1 MTGAPADPKLDQA
14 VIGAA
19 AGASIIEA
27 AGLRGPWSWALQ
39 TCALALGGFAL
50 WWAGPGV
57 PRPHSQ
63 LALYLLLTWIMILLL
78 YPERRAAPM
87 VAPDFVDWIV
97 GVTLTVCVGGAILRA
112 DAVDDGGAGILDWGF
127 WAVGAAAGLAACL
140 RPRARTL
147 ALVGIT
153 VVVFVY
159 YQTQFEQLILR
170 PGAWN
175 ATDFWIATAT
185 ILLAIEVARRGLG
198 WWIPAIAI
206 AALLYAHFG
215 WLISGPLSHRGS
227 SIAQIANYLMYS
239 QEGIFG
245 VMTSVMATYVLVF
258 ILLGAFMGRSGVGRF
273 FIELPLAIA
282 GRTAGGPG
290 KVAVL
295 ASAIFGSISGS
306 TLANIVSTGAFTIP
320 LMKRVGFRPHVA
332 GAVENSA
339 SLGGQLLPPVMG
351 AGAFVMAEIT
361 GVPYVEILAI
371 ALVPA
376 LIYMLSIGLVVHFD
390 ARRSGIRGMRP
401 GEVEP
406 AMAVLRR
413 GWFHLVPF
421 VVLLGFLVAG
431 YSPDWCAVMA
441 IGAILLINWLR
452 VTLAWL
458 WPDRWPAP
466 EEVLGPRGI
475 RDALIEGAQSSLVVG
490 AVAAAVGVIVGV
502 VALTGL
508 GLKMSYLLVS
518 LSDGNVLLA
527 LVLIA
532 AASLVLG
539 MALPITASYLVL
551 VVLAGPAL
559 QDMGVALIAAHM
571 IVFWLSQDSNITP
584 PVCLGAYVAA
594 SIAGAD
600 PWKTGW
606 TSFRFAKMLYV
617 LPLLFAY
624 TPILMTGGPSATA
637 WAMVTATV
645 GTIAFSAWTMG
656 WLHRRTTWPEWL
668 LLGLLA
674 LFCFVPAAHE
684 LPGGLSGWQLNIA
697 GILGLAAIYQW
708 QRMRPA
714 TRAAADAAH
723 E

>member
-1 MTGAPADPKLDQA
+1 
-14 VIGAA
+14 
-19 AGASIIEA
+19 
-27 AGLRGPWSWALQ
+27 LRGAWSWALQ
-39 TCALALGGFAL
+39 ACALVLGGFAL
-50 WWAGPGV
+50 WSAGPGI
-57 PRPHSQ
+57 PEPHFQ
-63 LALYLLLTWIMILLL
+63 LALYTLLTWVMTLLL
-78 YPERRAAPM
+78 FPERRGVPWAAP
-87 VAPDFVDWIV
+87 DLVDWLV
-97 GVTLTVCVGGAILRA
+97 GATLVVGVGGAILRA
-112 DAVDDGGAGILDWGF
+112 EQVDDTGAVILDWSL
-127 WAVGAAAGLAACL
+127 WSAGAAAAVAACL

-147 ALVGIT
+147 ALVGLA
-153 VVVFVY
+153 VLVLAY
-159 YQTQFEQLILR
+159 YETQFEQLILR
-170 PGAWN
+170 PGAWT
-175 ATDFWIATAT
+175 ATDFWVATVT
-185 ILLAIEVARRGLG
+185 VLLALEVARRGIG

-215 WLISGPLSHRGS
+215 YLVPGPLSHRGS
-227 SIAQIANYLMYS
+227 AIAQIANYLMYS

-258 ILLGAFMGRSGVGRF
+258 ILLGAFMGHSGVGRF

-390 ARRSGIRGMRP
+390 AKRSGIRGMRP

-406 AMAVLRR
+406 AMTVLRR

-421 VVLLGFLVAG
+421 AVLLAFLVAG
-431 YSPDWCAVMA
+431 YSPDWCAAMS
-441 IGAILLINWLR
+441 IGSILLINWIR
-452 VTLAWL
+452 VGLAWL
-458 WPDRWPAP
+458 WPERLPMP

-475 RDALIEGAQSSLVVG
+475 RDALVEGAQNSLVVG
-490 AVAAAVGVIVGV
+490 AVAAAVGIIVGV

-518 LSDGNVLLA
+518 LSDGNLLLA
-527 LVLIA
+527 IALIA

-559 QDMGVALIAAHM
+559 QDMGVALVAAHM

-617 LPLLFAY
+617 LPVLFAY
-624 TPILMTGGPSATA
+624 TPILMTGSAAATV
-637 WAMVTATV
+637 WAMVAATV
-645 GTIAFSAWTMG
+645 GTIAFSAWTMA

-674 LFCFVPAAHE
+674 LFCFMPAASE
-684 LPGGLSGWQLNIA
+684 LPTGLSGWHLNVA
-697 GILGLAAIYQW
+697 GMLGLAALYQW

-714 TRAAADAAH
+714 VRVMGDAAH

>member
-1 MTGAPADPKLDQA
+1 MSQAPLSPSADAVVSPAGSSPGLEALGVRGAWL
-14 VIGAA
+14 
-19 AGASIIEA
+19 
-27 AGLRGPWSWALQ
+27 WALQ
-39 TCALALGGFAL
+39 ACALGLGGVAL
-50 WWAGPGV
+50 WWAGPGIPV
-57 PRPHSQ
+57 PHFQ
-63 LALYLLLTWIMILLL
+63 LALYTLLTWIMTLLL
-78 YPERRAAPM
+78 FPERRGTPW
-87 VAPDFVDWIV
+87 VAPDLVDWIV
-97 GVTLTVCVGGAILRA
+97 GAMLAACVGAAILRA
-112 DAVDDGGAGILDWGF
+112 DHVDDAGAGLLDWCI
-127 WAVGAAAGLAACL
+127 WAAGAAAAVLACL

-147 ALVGIT
+147 ALVGIA
-153 VVVFVY
+153 VIVLGY
-159 YQTQFEQLILR
+159 YETQFDKLILR

-175 ATDFWIATAT
+175 ATDFWVATAT
-185 ILLAIEVARRGLG
+185 TLLALEVARRGLG
-198 WWIPAIAI
+198 WWIPGIAI

-258 ILLGAFMGRSGVGRF
+258 ILLGAFMGHSGVGRF

-361 GVPYVEILAI
+361 GVPYVEIMAI

-376 LIYMLSIGLVVHFD
+376 LIYMFSIGLVVHFD
-390 ARRSGIRGMRP
+390 AKRSGLRGMQP

-406 AMAVLRR
+406 AIAVLRR
-413 GWFHLVPF
+413 GWFHLIPF
-421 VVLLGFLVAG
+421 AVLLAYLIAG

-441 IGAILLINWLR
+441 IGAILLVNWIR
-452 VTLAWL
+452 VALAWL
-458 WPDRWPAP
+458 SPARWPAP

-475 RDALIEGAQSSLVVG
+475 RDALIEGAQNSLVVG
-490 AVAAAVGVIVGV
+490 AVAAAVGIIVGV

-508 GLKMSYLLVS
+508 GLKASYLLVS
-518 LSDGNVLLA
+518 LSDGNLLLA
-527 LVLIA
+527 IVLVA

-624 TPILMTGGPSATA
+624 TPILMTGSPTATV
-637 WAMVTATV
+637 WAMVTATI

-668 LLGLLA
+668 LLGLVA
-674 LFCFVPAAHE
+674 LFCFMPAASQ
-684 LPGGLSGWQLNIA
+684 LPRGLIGWHLNIV
-697 GILGLAAIYQW
+697 GVLGLAALYQW

-714 TRAAADAAH
+714 ARTAADAAH